1 MHAMTSAAAVV
12 PYRWL
17 GHGIDVRVS
26 IRRDRDPMFFAVDVL
41 RALEILDEHELDAIE
56 ADPYGAFNMP
66 GDVTLDS
73 TVLLAAGVPALLYAI
88 DDVLTVAEDHP
99 SHLTADFCN
108 WYHDVVDSIIGGD
121 VLADATP
128 EEPGAVELAAGG
140 TYTVGAAARIL
151 SGDPALSYGRNTLFA
166 AMRRT
171 LGWIDRDA
179 GIWVPSPDALRDGH
193 LVRHNIR
200 LETSRLAKPG
210 ERISYPQIRVTTGGL
225 KELHRRLGGVGSITL
240 DAPPAPTLI
249 EDI

>member
-41 RALEILDEHELDAIE
+41 RALEVLDEHELDALE
-56 ADPYGAFNMP
+56 ADPYATTDMP
-66 GDVTLDS
+66 GE
-73 TVLLAAGVPALLYAI
+73 VLHQAGVELADGTPVKLYAI
-88 DDVLTVAEDHP
+88 DEVLTVAEDHP
-99 SHLTADFCN
+99 NHLTADFCS

-179 GIWVPSPDALRDGH
+179 GIWVPSTDALRDGH

-200 LETSRLAKPG
+200 LETSRLSKPG
-210 ERISYPQIRVTTGGL
+210 ERISYPQIRVTTAGL
-225 KELHRRLGGVGSITL
+225 KELHRRLGGVGTITL
-240 DAPPAPTLI
+240 DAPPTPTLV
-249 EDI
+249 EDL